1 MSSTRIK
8 IVESSILL
16 FNKKGLAN
24 VRLQDIAEYNNISP
38 GNLTYHF
45 KTKKDLMDYI
55 IYYMIRKLV
64 EIEATQRESLKQM
77 SLYNILRNNL
87 VFLFNYRFFFRDI
100 LEIINLVPNAK
111 SVFKDVNKINEK
123 FSIEYIN
130 ISIKNGYMK
139 KEAFDDQYKTFAKNN
154 WAIVSSSL
162 TTWEVLDDSKNKYRK
177 IFDEIMG
184 HFYPYLT
191 KKGVDRYNKKKKT
204 NYNDG
209 MCIKIQSRN

>member
-64 EIEATQRESLKQM
+64 EIETTQRESLKHM
-77 SLYNILRNNL
+77 SLYKILRNNII
-87 VFLFNYRFFFRDI
+87 FLFNYRFFFRDI

-191 KKGVDRYNKKKKT
+191 KKGVDRYNKKKKE
-204 NYNDG
+204 
-209 MCIKIQSRN
+209 ISKKIDEDFKNI

>member
-191 KKGVDRYNKKKKT
+191 KKGVDRYNKKKKE
-204 NYNDG
+204 
-209 MCIKIQSRN
+209 ISKKIDEDFNNF

>member
-24 VRLQDIAEYNNISP
+24 VRLQDIAEHNNISP

-64 EIEATQRESLKQM
+64 EIEATQRQSLKQM

-111 SVFKDVNKINEK
+111 SVFKDVNKLNEK

-139 KEAFDDQYKTFAKNN
+139 KEAFDGQYKTFAKNN

-191 KKGVDRYNKKKKT
+191 KKGVDRYYKKKKE
-204 NYNDG
+204 
-209 MCIKIQSRN
+209 ISKKIDEDFKNL

>member
-1 MSSTRIK
+1 VSSTRIK

-111 SVFKDVNKINEK
+111 SVFKDVNKLNEK

-139 KEAFDDQYKTFAKNN
+139 KEAFDGQYKIFAKNN

-191 KKGVDRYNKKKKT
+191 KKGVDRYNKKKKE
-204 NYNDG
+204 
-209 MCIKIQSRN
+209 ISKKIDEDFKNL

>member
-45 KTKKDLMDYI
+45 KTKKDLMEYI

-111 SVFKDVNKINEK
+111 SVFKDVNKLNEK

-139 KEAFDDQYKTFAKNN
+139 KEAYDGQYKIFAKNN

-191 KKGVDRYNKKKKT
+191 KKGVDRYNKKKKE
-204 NYNDG
+204 
-209 MCIKIQSRN
+209 ISKKIDEDFKNI

>member
-111 SVFKDVNKINEK
+111 SVFKDVNKLNEK

-139 KEAFDDQYKTFAKNN
+139 KEAFDGQYKTFAKNN

-191 KKGVDRYNKKKKT
+191 KKGVDRYNKKKKE
-204 NYNDG
+204 
-209 MCIKIQSRN
+209 ISKKIDKDFKNL

>member
-1 MSSTRIK
+1 VSSTRIK

-139 KEAFDDQYKTFAKNN
+139 KEAFDGQYKTFAKNN
-154 WAIVSSSL
+154 LAIVSSSL

-191 KKGVDRYNKKKKT
+191 KKGVDRYNKKKKE
-204 NYNDG
+204 
-209 MCIKIQSRN
+209 ISKKIDQDFNNL

>member
-77 SLYNILRNNL
+77 SLYNILKNNL

-111 SVFKDVNKINEK
+111 SVFKDVNKLNEK

-139 KEAFDDQYKTFAKNN
+139 KEAFDGQYKIFAKNN

-191 KKGVDRYNKKKKT
+191 KKGVDRYNKKKKE
-204 NYNDG
+204 
-209 MCIKIQSRN
+209 ISKKIDEDFNNL

>member
-1 MSSTRIK
+1 VSSTRIK

-16 FNKKGLAN
+16 FNNRGLAN

-64 EIEATQRESLKQM
+64 EIETTQRESLKQM

-111 SVFKDVNKINEK
+111 SVFKDVIKINEK
-123 FSIEYIN
+123 FSIESIN

-139 KEAFDDQYKTFAKNN
+139 KEAFDDQYKIFAKNN

-162 TTWEVLDDSKNKYRK
+162 TTWEVLDDSKNKYHK
-177 IFDEIMG
+177 ILDEIMG

-191 KKGVDRYNKKKKT
+191 KKGVDRYNKKKREVSK
-204 NYNDG
+204 
-209 MCIKIQSRN
+209 KIDQDFKNF

>member
-1 MSSTRIK
+1 
-8 IVESSILL
+8 
-16 FNKKGLAN
+16 
-24 VRLQDIAEYNNISP
+24 
-38 GNLTYHF
+38 
-45 KTKKDLMDYI
+45 
-55 IYYMIRKLV
+55 MIRKLV

-111 SVFKDVNKINEK
+111 SVFKDVNKLNEK

-139 KEAFDDQYKTFAKNN
+139 KEAFDGQYKIFSKNN

-162 TTWEVLDDSKNKYRK
+162 TTWEILDDSKNKYRK
-177 IFDEIMG
+177 IIYEIMV

-191 KKGVDRYNKKKKT
+191 KKGVDRYNKKKKE
-204 NYNDG
+204 
-209 MCIKIQSRN
+209 ISKKIDKDFKNL

>member
-139 KEAFDDQYKTFAKNN
+139 KEAFDGQYKTFAKNN
-154 WAIVSSSL
+154 WSIVSSSL

-184 HFYPYLT
+184 HF
-191 KKGVDRYNKKKKT
+191 
-204 NYNDG
+204 
-209 MCIKIQSRN
+209 

>member
-24 VRLQDIAEYNNISP
+24 VRLQDIAKYNNISP

-111 SVFKDVNKINEK
+111 SVFKDVNKLNEK

-139 KEAFDDQYKTFAKNN
+139 KEAFDGQYKTFAKNN

-191 KKGVDRYNKKKKT
+191 KKGVDRYYKKKKE
-204 NYNDG
+204 
-209 MCIKIQSRN
+209 ISKKIDEDFKNL

>member
-139 KEAFDDQYKTFAKNN
+139 KEAFDGQYKTFAKNN

-191 KKGVDRYNKKKKT
+191 KKGVDRYNKKKKE
-204 NYNDG
+204 
-209 MCIKIQSRN
+209 ISKKIDEDFKNL

>member
-77 SLYNILRNNL
+77 SLYNILKNNL

-139 KEAFDDQYKTFAKNN
+139 KEAFDGQYKTFAKNN

-191 KKGVDRYNKKKKT
+191 KKGVDRYNKKKKE
-204 NYNDG
+204 
-209 MCIKIQSRN
+209 ISKKIDEDFNNL

>member
-24 VRLQDIAEYNNISP
+24 VRLQDIAEHNNISP

-111 SVFKDVNKINEK
+111 SVFKDVNKLNEK

-139 KEAFDDQYKTFAKNN
+139 KEVFDGQYKIFAKNN

-191 KKGVDRYNKKKKT
+191 KKGVDRYNKKKKE
-204 NYNDG
+204 
-209 MCIKIQSRN
+209 ISKKIDEDFKNL

>member
-77 SLYNILRNNL
+77 SLYNILKNNL

-191 KKGVDRYNKKKKT
+191 KKGVDRYNKKKKE
-204 NYNDG
+204 
-209 MCIKIQSRN
+209 ISKKIDEDFNNL

>member
-111 SVFKDVNKINEK
+111 SVFKDVNKLNEK
-123 FSIEYIN
+123 FSVEYIN

-139 KEAFDDQYKTFAKNN
+139 KEAFDGQYKTFAKNN

-191 KKGVDRYNKKKKT
+191 KKGVDRYNKKKKE
-204 NYNDG
+204 
-209 MCIKIQSRN
+209 ISKKIDEDFNNL

>member
-139 KEAFDDQYKTFAKNN
+139 KEAFDGQYKTFAKNN
-154 WAIVSSSL
+154 WSIVSSSL

-191 KKGVDRYNKKKKT
+191 KKGVDRYNKKKKE
-204 NYNDG
+204 
-209 MCIKIQSRN
+209 ISKKIDQDFNNL

>member
-8 IVESSILL
+8 IVETSILL
-16 FNKKGLAN
+16 FNNKGLAN
-24 VRLQDIAEYNNISP
+24 VRLQDIAEYNNISA

-64 EIEATQRESLKQM
+64 EIETTQRESLKHM
-77 SLYNILRNNL
+77 SLYKILRNNII
-87 VFLFNYRFFFRDI
+87 FLFNYRFFFRDI

-111 SVFKDVNKINEK
+111 SIYKDVIIINEK
-123 FSIEYIN
+123 FTIEYIN

-139 KEAFDDQYKTFAKNN
+139 KEAFVGQYKTFAKNN
-154 WAIVSSSL
+154 WAIISSSL
-162 TTWEVLDDSKNKYRK
+162 TTWEVLDDFKNKYHK
-177 IFDEIMG
+177 ILDEIMG

-191 KKGVDRYNKKKKT
+191 KKGLERYKTKQKELSKKIDQDFK
-204 NYNDG
+204 NL
-209 MCIKIQSRN
+209 

>member
-1 MSSTRIK
+1 VSSTRIK

-139 KEAFDDQYKTFAKNN
+139 KEAFDGQYKTFAKNN

-191 KKGVDRYNKKKKT
+191 KKGVDRYNKKKKE
-204 NYNDG
+204 
-209 MCIKIQSRN
+209 ISKKIDEDFNNL

>member
-24 VRLQDIAEYNNISP
+24 VRLQDIAEHNNISP

-111 SVFKDVNKINEK
+111 SVFKDVNKLNEK

-139 KEAFDDQYKTFAKNN
+139 KEAFDGQYKTFAKNN

-191 KKGVDRYNKKKKT
+191 KKGVDRYYKKKKE
-204 NYNDG
+204 
-209 MCIKIQSRN
+209 ISKKIDEDFKNL

>member
-111 SVFKDVNKINEK
+111 TVFKDVNKINEK

-139 KEAFDDQYKTFAKNN
+139 KEAFDGQYKTFAKNN

-191 KKGVDRYNKKKKT
+191 KKGVDRYNKKKKE
-204 NYNDG
+204 
-209 MCIKIQSRN
+209 ISKKIDEDFNNL

>member
-139 KEAFDDQYKTFAKNN
+139 KEAFDGQYKTFAKNN

-191 KKGVDRYNKKKKT
+191 KKGVDRYNKKKKEI
-204 NYNDG
+204 NNL
-209 MCIKIQSRN
+209 

>member
-1 MSSTRIK
+1 VSSTRIK

-77 SLYNILRNNL
+77 SLYNILKNNL

-139 KEAFDDQYKTFAKNN
+139 KEVFDDQYKTFAKNN

-191 KKGVDRYNKKKKT
+191 KKGVDRYNKKKKE
-204 NYNDG
+204 
-209 MCIKIQSRN
+209 ISKKIDEDFNNL

>member
-139 KEAFDDQYKTFAKNN
+139 KEAFDGQYKTFAKNN

-191 KKGVDRYNKKKKT
+191 KKGVDRYNKKKKE
-204 NYNDG
+204 
-209 MCIKIQSRN
+209 ISKKIDDDFNNL

>member
-77 SLYNILRNNL
+77 SLYNILKNNL

-111 SVFKDVNKINEK
+111 SVFKDVNKLNEK

-139 KEAFDDQYKTFAKNN
+139 KEVFDDQYKTFAKNN

-191 KKGVDRYNKKKKT
+191 KKGVDRYNKKKKE
-204 NYNDG
+204 
-209 MCIKIQSRN
+209 ISKKIDEDFKNI

>member
-1 MSSTRIK
+1 VSSTRIK

-24 VRLQDIAEYNNISP
+24 VRLQDIAEHNNISP

-111 SVFKDVNKINEK
+111 SVFKDVNKLNEK

-139 KEAFDDQYKTFAKNN
+139 KEVFDGQYKIFAKNN

-191 KKGVDRYNKKKKT
+191 KKGVDRYNKKKKE
-204 NYNDG
+204 
-209 MCIKIQSRN
+209 ISKKIDEDFKNL

>member
-8 IVESSILL
+8 IVKSSILL
-16 FNKKGLAN
+16 FNNKGLAN
-24 VRLQDIAEYNNISP
+24 VRLQDIAEYNKISP

-77 SLYNILRNNL
+77 SLYNILKNNL

-111 SVFKDVNKINEK
+111 SVFKDVNKINKK

-139 KEAFDDQYKTFAKNN
+139 KEAFDGQYKTFAKNN

-191 KKGVDRYNKKKKT
+191 KKGVDRYNNKKKEISK
-204 NYNDG
+204 
-209 MCIKIQSRN
+209 KIDKDFNNL

>member
-1 MSSTRIK
+1 MSRTRIK

-111 SVFKDVNKINEK
+111 SVFKDVNKLNEK

-139 KEAFDDQYKTFAKNN
+139 KEAYDGQYKIFAKNN

-191 KKGVDRYNKKKKT
+191 KKGVERYNKKKKE
-204 NYNDG
+204 
-209 MCIKIQSRN
+209 ISKKIDKDFKNL

>member
-45 KTKKDLMDYI
+45 KTKKDLMEYI

-111 SVFKDVNKINEK
+111 SVFKDVNKLNEK

-139 KEAFDDQYKTFAKNN
+139 KEAYDGQYKIFAKNN

-191 KKGVDRYNKKKKT
+191 KKGVDRYNKKKKE
-204 NYNDG
+204 
-209 MCIKIQSRN
+209 ISKKIDEDFKNL

>member
-139 KEAFDDQYKTFAKNN
+139 KEAFDGQYKTFAKNN

-191 KKGVDRYNKKKKT
+191 KKGVDRYNKKKKE
-204 NYNDG
+204 
-209 MCIKIQSRN
+209 ISKKIDEDFNNF

>member
-45 KTKKDLMDYI
+45 KTKKDLMEYI

-111 SVFKDVNKINEK
+111 SVFKDVNKLNEK

-139 KEAFDDQYKTFAKNN
+139 KEAYDGQYKTFAKNN

-191 KKGVDRYNKKKKT
+191 KKGVDRYNKKKKE
-204 NYNDG
+204 
-209 MCIKIQSRN
+209 ISKKIDEDFKNI